1 MVKIVKVVPRLALF
15 LVPLTASAQAKR
27 PRLSDAEVVRR
38 VNAYISPLGEHELSG
53 TLLVARGNRVLLER
67 AYGLANYE
75 LGVRFTPSNPTN
87 IASITKPLTVI
98 IAARLADEKK
108 LSWGDTV
115 SKWLPNYVYG
125 SKMTIKQ
132 LIDHRSGVTH
142 RLMSDA
148 EETEPH
154 TAQEMVEIA
163 NKVPLLFQPGTSES
177 YSSGGYAILAAVLER
192 AGNGTYDEL
201 LQRYVARPVSAKTIR
216 HVDSREILPGRASSA
231 IPTGTGTD
239 MGLIHPPLRDLSFLV
254 GAGSVY
260 TTPHDIF
267 LVMRGLVN
275 GVYGATAGD
284 SLMESDGLHWNG
296 EGDGFRTIADWY
308 PADSLTVIY
317 FSNLRLG
324 ATDLIRHQIPKIV
337 AGENVRPPVVPHPKA
352 VPLSPAAQQRLVGD
366 YDTGGGDINTV
377 TFASPSLIRWGERF
391 LIAVNDSTFYSPAD
405 YAPVRFRSDSTGA
418 VSEIDWGPGTWSTE
432 GQHLHFP
439 RVRNK

>member
-1 MVKIVKVVPRLALF
+1 MVKILKVVPRLALF
-15 LVPLTASAQAKR
+15 LVPLTSSAQARR

-38 VNAYISPLGEHELSG
+38 VNAYIAPLAEHELSG
-53 TLLVARGNRVLLER
+53 TLLVARGNRILLER

-98 IAARLADEKK
+98 IAARLADDKK

-132 LIDHRSGVTH
+132 LIDHRSGVPH

-231 IPTGTGTD
+231 IPTDNGF
-239 MGLIHPPLRDLSFLV
+239 IHPPLRDLSFLV

-275 GVYGATAGD
+275 GVYGATARD

-352 VPLSPAAQQRLVGD
+352 VALSPAAQQRLVGD
-366 YDTGGGDINTV
+366 YDTGGVDINTV
-377 TFASPSLIRWGERF
+377 TFASPGLIRWGERF

>member
-1 MVKIVKVVPRLALF
+1 MRCKLVEMLPRLAFVL
-15 LVPLTASAQAKR
+15 LPVTASAQTR
-27 PRLSDAEVVRR
+27 PPRLSDAEMVRR
-38 VNAYISPLGEHELSG
+38 VNAYIAPLAKELSG
-53 TLLVARGNRVLLER
+53 TLVVARGNRILLER
-67 AYGLANYE
+67 AFGLANYE
-75 LGVRFTPSNPTN
+75 LGVPFTPSNPTN

-98 IAARLADEKK
+98 IAARLADEKM

-125 SKMTIKQ
+125 SRMTVKQ
-132 LIDHRSGVTH
+132 LIDHRAGVPH
-142 RLMSDA
+142 RLLPDS
-148 EETEPH
+148 EETQPR

-163 NKVPLLFQPGTSES
+163 NRVPLDFQPGTYES

-192 AGNGTYDEL
+192 AGSGTYDEL
-201 LQRYVARPVSAKTIR
+201 LQRYVANPVSAKTIR
-216 HVDSREILPGRASSA
+216 HVDSRMMLPRRASSV
-231 IPTGTGTD
+231 IPTDNGF
-239 MGLIHPPLRDLSFLV
+239 IHPPLRDLSFLV

-267 LVMRGLVN
+267 LVIRGLVN
-275 GVYGATAGD
+275 GVYGATARD
-284 SLMESDGLHWNG
+284 SLIESDGLHWNG

-352 VPLSPAAQQRLVGD
+352 VALSPAAEQRLVGD

-377 TFASPSLIRWGERF
+377 TFASPSMIRWGERF
-391 LIAVNDSTFYSPAD
+391 LLAVNDSTFYSPAD

-418 VSEIDWGPGTWSTE
+418 VSEIDWGPGTWSTQ

-439 RVRNK
+439 RVRSRGDMK